1 MFEAKRFENIIIKK
15 EDNVGWIILNRPHRL
30 NAMTIELLNELSTA
44 LDEFEVDKD
53 VRCIVIMGAGDKAFS
68 VGADITSFSNLTP
81 VTAVETSSRGQEVM
95 SKIEKISKPV
105 IAAINGY
112 ALGGGLELALACDFR
127 IASEASQLGQPEIKL
142 GIIPGWGGT
151 QRLPR
156 IIGLAKAKE
165 LIMLGDR
172 IAADEALRIGLV
184 HKVVQVNKFEEEVKA
199 FAKKLA
205 DGPPVALKYAKHALN
220 LGIQTSL
227 EAGLRIEAE
236 AFGTVISSK
245 DVIEGITAF
254 FEKRKPEFKGE

>member
-1 MFEAKRFENIIIKK
+1 MSEVRRFENIIVKK
-15 EDNVGWIILNRPHRL
+15 EGNIGWIVLNRPHRL

-44 LDEFEVDKD
+44 LDEFEADGD
-53 VRCIVIMGAGDKAFS
+53 VRCIIITGAGDRAFS
-68 VGADITSFSNLTP
+68 VGADVTSFSSLTP
-81 VTAVETSSRGQEVM
+81 VTAVEASSKGQEVI

-127 IASEASQLGQPEIKL
+127 IASETSQLGQPEIKL

-172 IAADEALRIGLV
+172 ITADEALRIGLV
-184 HKVVQVNKFEEEVKA
+184 HKVVQVDRFKEEVKA
-199 FAKKLA
+199 FARKLA
-205 DGPPVALKYAKHALN
+205 EGPPIALKCAKYALN
-220 LGIQTSL
+220 LGVQASL

-236 AFGTVISSK
+236 AFGMVISSK

>member
-1 MFEAKRFENIIIKK
+1 MPEMKRFENIIVRK

-44 LDEFEVDKD
+44 LDEFEADKD
-53 VRCIVIMGAGDKAFS
+53 VRCIVITGAGDKAFS
-68 VGADITSFSNLTP
+68 VGADVTAFSNLTP
-81 VTAVETSSRGQEVM
+81 IVAVEISGRGQEVM
-95 SKIEKISKPV
+95 SKIERISKPV

-156 IIGLAKAKE
+156 IIGIAKAKE

-172 IAADEALRIGLV
+172 ISADEALRIGLV
-184 HKVVQVNKFEEEVKA
+184 HRVIQVNKFEEEVKA

-205 DGPPVALKYAKHALN
+205 DGPPIALKYAKHTLN
-220 LGIQTSL
+220 LSIQTSL
-227 EAGLRIEAE
+227 EAGLKIEAE
-236 AFGTVISSK
+236 AFGAVISSK